1 MVKTAGVLTSCK
13 RINSK
18 RTTVRESTA
27 SEPLRVNHC
36 EESCKRIT
44 ASGLL
49 RVNRCEESCK
59 RITESEPLHVNL
71 CEVSREGRK
80 QGKKENIHEICNQ
93 A

>member
-18 RTTVRESTA
+18 RTIASESTA
-27 SEPLRVNHC
+27 SEPLQANH
-36 EESCKRIT
+36 
-44 ASGLL
+44 
-49 RVNRCEESCK
+49 
-59 RITESEPLHVNL
+59 
-71 CEVSREGRK
+71 CEVSREGKK

>member
-18 RTTVRESTA
+18 RTTASEPQQANHSKQTTA
-27 SEPLRVNHC
+27 SEPQQAND
-36 EESCKRIT
+36 
-44 ASGLL
+44 
-49 RVNRCEESCK
+49 
-59 RITESEPLHVNL
+59 

>member
-18 RTTVRESTA
+18 RTTASESTA
-27 SEPLRVNHC
+27 SEPQQADH
-36 EESCKRIT
+36 
-44 ASGLL
+44 
-49 RVNRCEESCK
+49 
-59 RITESEPLHVNL
+59 

>member
-18 RTTVRESTA
+18 RITARESTA
-27 SEPLRVNHC
+27 SEPQQANH
-36 EESCKRIT
+36 SKQTT
-44 ASGLL
+44 AS
-49 RVNRCEESCK
+49 
-59 RITESEPLHVNL
+59 EPQQANH

>member
-13 RINSK
+13 RISSK
-18 RTTVRESTA
+18 RTTASEPQQVNHSERTTAKKAVRESVA
-27 SEPLRVNHC
+27 SEPQQANH
-36 EESCKRIT
+36 
-44 ASGLL
+44 
-49 RVNRCEESCK
+49 
-59 RITESEPLHVNL
+59 

>member
-18 RTTVRESTA
+18 RTIARESTA
-27 SEPLRVNHC
+27 SEPLQANHC
-36 EESCKRIT
+36 KRTT
-44 ASGLL
+44 AS
-49 RVNRCEESCK
+49 ES
-59 RITESEPLHVNL
+59 LQANH